1 VKHAINPRNDLQAEG
16 TKMSEIKIEVS
27 VEVSQEDVAET
38 VKAAVMKHVG
48 NRVQLLIDSY
58 SFQQQVRDTVN
69 EMATA
74 ELERAVAS
82 LLNDADEL
90 REKVS
95 KEFVAKIQRSL
106 TAAMKKAEQA

>member
-1 VKHAINPRNDLQAEG
+1 
-16 TKMSEIKIEVS
+16 MSEIKIEVS